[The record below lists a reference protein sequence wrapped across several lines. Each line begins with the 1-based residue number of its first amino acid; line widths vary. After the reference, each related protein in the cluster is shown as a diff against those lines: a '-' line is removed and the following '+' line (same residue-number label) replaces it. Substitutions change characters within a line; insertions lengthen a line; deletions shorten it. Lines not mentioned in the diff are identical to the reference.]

1 MRPDTID
8 AASELEELQRQAAI
22 QAHRIDRNAVSATH
36 CDECGDEIE
45 EARRR
50 AVPGCRMCASC
61 QADAEKRGKLWG
73 MKS

>member
-1 MRPDTID
+1 MTAEIID
-8 AASELEELQRQAAI
+8 LANELVEQNINNAI

-50 AVPGCRMCASC
+50 AAPGCRMRASC
-61 QADAEKRGKLWG
+61 QADAEKRGKHQR
-73 MKS
+73 

>member
-1 MRPDTID
+1 MKPDTID
-8 AASELEELQRQAAI
+8 DANELVQQRLDQAI

-36 CDECGDEIE
+36 CDECGDAIE

-61 QADAEKRGKLWG
+61 QADAEMRSKHRGV
-73 MKS
+73 

>member
-45 EARRR
+45 EAWRHGCSRLPD
-50 AVPGCRMCASC
+50 VCELPG
-61 QADAEKRGKLWG
+61 
-73 MKS
+73 

>member
-8 AASELEELQRQAAI
+8 AACELEELQRQTAI

-36 CDECGDEIE
+36 CDECGDAIE

-50 AVPGCRMCASC
+50 AMPGCRMCADY
-61 QADAEKRGKLWG
+61 QADAEKRGRHQR
-73 MKS
+73 

>member
-22 QAHRIDRNAVSATH
+22 QKQRIDRNAVSATH
-36 CDECGDEIE
+36 CDECGDAIE

-50 AVPGCRMCASC
+50 AMPGCRMCADC
-61 QADAEKRGKLWG
+61 QADTEKRGKHQR
-73 MKS
+73 